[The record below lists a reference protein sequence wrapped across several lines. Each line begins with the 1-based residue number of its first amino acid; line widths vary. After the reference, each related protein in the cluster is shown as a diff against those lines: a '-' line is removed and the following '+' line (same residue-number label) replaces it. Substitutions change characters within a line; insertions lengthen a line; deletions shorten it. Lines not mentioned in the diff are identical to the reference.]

1 MSTLTRALR
10 SLSRPPDWL
19 RRRPWH
25 RGHDPRLRSESDA
38 KNEAWTH
45 TKSPRSQTTDAHDR
59 HPKSAQSRNA
69 NAQSRNTDKS
79 LTPMNSLISHQNETQ
94 APSAHAARPIA
105 VTHASR
111 QGRACPLTSSTLHG
125 VAEEEETRKNHNGST
140 SKLIVHREG
149 YCTEDLATTDARTR
163 MAAVALLRS
172 EAGGECGR
180 CR

>member
-10 SLSRPPDWL
+10 SSSRPLDRL

-25 RGHDPRLRSESDA
+25 EATTRAYARIPPQRLKLRAHHKRAHADGG
-38 KNEAWTH
+38 
-45 TKSPRSQTTDAHDR
+45 RQTDR

-94 APSAHAARPIA
+94 APSAHAVRPIA

-111 QGRACPLTSSTLHG
+111 QGGARPLISCTLHG
-125 VAEEEETRKNHNGST
+125 VAEEGDTKESQRKHIEAHRT
-140 SKLIVHREG
+140 SR
-149 YCTEDLATTDARTR
+149 R
-163 MAAVALLRS
+163 LLY
-172 EAGGECGR
+172 
-180 CR
+180 